1 MKQCFRHTKIGDLDD
16 IANSVSQSSFVN
28 VPQLVGT
35 LDGTTF
41 VPTYNWSAF
50 FEEVA
55 IKTALKGISKMH
67 HFKFTACKSSM
78 VFVKDSTTGAECLI
92 NLLKDTSW
100 RPSADQLPLT
110 VVSNGLSIERQWY
123 LYDKIREFCPDN
135 KKDAVY
141 PKPAYPQPS

>member
-1 MKQCFRHTKIGDLDD
+1 MY
-16 IANSVSQSSFVN
+16 

-50 FEEVA
+50 FEEVTV
-55 IKTALKGISKMH
+55 KTALKGISKMH
-67 HFKFTACKSSM
+67 HFKFTACKPGM
-78 VFVKDSTTGAECLI
+78 VFVKDSSTGAERLI
-92 NLLKDTSW
+92 NLLKDTPW
-100 RPSADQLPLT
+100 RPSADQLPPT
-110 VVSNGLSIERQWY
+110 VVPNGLSIERQWY

-135 KKDAVY
+135 KKDTVC